1 MTAKYA
7 RLVQAAAWAATFT
20 ASFLLIMKLI
30 TWWYTGSVSLLAS
43 LVDSLIDLLASVTNL
58 VIVRYA
64 LQPADDEHQFGHGK
78 AESLAALAQAAF
90 IAGSACFLILSG
102 AERLIKPSQLYHP
115 EAGVIISGIA
125 TIITGVLVGF
135 QKWVVR
141 RTGSQAIAADSLHY
155 QTDLFMNIAIMIALA
170 LTSYGF
176 GMADALFAL
185 LIGIFIFISAFKM
198 ANTAVQS
205 LLDIQL
211 PQHEQD
217 KIMILTLSVV
227 GVRGAHDLRTRQ
239 AGVTRFIQIHIEL
252 DDNLKLID
260 AHLIA
265 DEVEDRLQIAFPGA
279 DILLHQDPISLVGKS
294 ARESRKCKALTGDPA
309 RS

>member
-43 LVDSLIDLLASVTNL
+43 LVDSLIDLLASITNL

-102 AERLIKPSQLYHP
+102 TERLIKPSELYHP
-115 EAGVIISGIA
+115 EIGVIVSGIA
-125 TIITGVLVGF
+125 TLITVVLVGF

-155 QTDLFMNIAIMIALA
+155 QTDIFMNIAIMVALA

-176 GMADALFAL
+176 SMADALFAL
-185 LIGIFIFISAFKM
+185 LIGIFIFISALKM
-198 ANTAVQS
+198 AYTAVQS

-211 PQHEQD
+211 PQDEQD
-217 KIMILTLSVV
+217 KIMILTLSVP

-239 AGVTRFIQIHIEL
+239 AGITRFIQIHIEL

-260 AHLIA
+260 AHLIT
-265 DEVEDRLQIAFPGA
+265 DEVEDRLQVAFPNA

-294 ARESRKCKALTGDPA
+294 PRESHKGKVFIEDPA